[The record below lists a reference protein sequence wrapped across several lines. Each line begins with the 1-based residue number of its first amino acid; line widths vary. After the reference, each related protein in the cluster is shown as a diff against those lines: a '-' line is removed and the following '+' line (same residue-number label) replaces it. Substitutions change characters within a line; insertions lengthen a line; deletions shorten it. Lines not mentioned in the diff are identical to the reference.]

1 MARGSKPEWYTR
13 WASTPRRWN
22 ESALMALPIG
32 ARVFEHGVFAKR
44 TTTGITWG
52 IYYRAPVVDGSRRTK
67 NVLETLPHCTN
78 KTQAEGVLVTRKGEV
93 FQGTFRPARRERE
106 TTLAGWLPDF
116 VKLRSHRKTIGKYE
130 KQITRVFLPMW
141 GSKPLRAL
149 TRADVQAW
157 YVKRLERGAVATANR
172 ELAALRACFSE
183 AIANDKCEVNP
194 CKGVKTRAEH
204 NMRDRVLSDREAHA
218 LAEAAEKVGG
228 PIPALFAL
236 LYYTGGRLSEV
247 LELEWAAI
255 DDERGVVRLRDAKDG
270 RPRSVPMHAGLA
282 AVLRS
287 WRQRNASRWV
297 FPGGD
302 GKHLTIARKRWL
314 RMCALAGVTVTAHE
328 LRHNFVSQLQ
338 AAGVADTIIMDMT
351 GHRTLA
357 MLKRYSHSRDA
368 HRAKAITQLPAL
380 GSHLTIK

>member
-1 MARGSKPEWYTR
+1 
-13 WASTPRRWN
+13 
-22 ESALMALPIG
+22 MALPVG
-32 ARVFEHGVFAKR
+32 ARVFERGVFAKR

-52 IYYRAPVVDGSRRTK
+52 IYYRAPIVAGSQRTK

-78 KTQAEGVLVTRKGEV
+78 KTQAEGVLATRKGEV

-106 TTLAGWLPDF
+106 TTLAQWLPEF
-116 VKLRSHRKTIGKYE
+116 VKLRSHRKTVGKYE
-130 KQITRVFLPMW
+130 KQIERVFVPLW

-157 YVKRLERGAVATANR
+157 YVKRLERGAIATANR

-204 NMRDRVLSDREAHA
+204 NMRDRVLTDAEAHA
-218 LAEAAEKVGG
+218 LAQAAAEVGG

-247 LELEWAAI
+247 LELEWSDVDYDRA
-255 DDERGVVRLRDAKDG
+255 VLRLKDAKDG

-287 WRQRNASRWV
+287 WGEQRVSRWV
-297 FPGGD
+297 FTGED

-338 AAGVADTIIMDMT
+338 AAGVADTLIMDMT

-357 MLKRYSHSRDA
+357 MLRRYSHSRDQ
-368 HRAKAITQLPAL
+368 HRAQAITRLPAI